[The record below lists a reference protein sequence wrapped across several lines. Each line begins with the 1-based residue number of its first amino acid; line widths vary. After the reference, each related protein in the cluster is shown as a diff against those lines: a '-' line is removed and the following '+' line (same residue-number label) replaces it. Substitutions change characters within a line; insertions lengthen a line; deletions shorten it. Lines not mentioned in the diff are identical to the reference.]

1 MSSRNLHIR
10 ALNSYSVS
18 AALGQTYPSAGLLL
32 PTGSQHH
39 NLHIQMKALELMRFN
54 TDNTLSNTHSELSVA
69 YSAVLAT
76 GSTVQHLQH
85 NIRYIYCT
93 VSTHRTTQ
101 LLQCT
106 VQHLQCTVRHLQHN
120 IRYVYC
126 TVSTHRTTQLLQCTV
141 QHLQCTVRHLQCT
154 VRHLQPTIKLCNRTR
169 KHGKG
174 SDNSSYFVCNVNI
187 LRIL

>member
-1 MSSRNLHIR
+1 MVHVSSRNLHIR

-39 NLHIQMKALELMRFN
+39 NLHTQMKALELRCFN
-54 TDNTLSNTHSELSVA
+54 TDNTLSNGHSELSVA
-69 YSAVLAT
+69 CSALLAT

-93 VSTHRTTQ
+93 ASTHRTTQ
-101 LLQCT
+101 
-106 VQHLQCTVRHLQHN
+106 HLQWTD
-120 IRYVYC
+120 
-126 TVSTHRTTQLLQCTV
+126 
-141 QHLQCTVRHLQCT
+141 
-154 VRHLQPTIKLCNRTR
+154 RHLQPTIKLSNRTR
-169 KHGKG
+169 KHGEG
-174 SDNSSYFVCNVNI
+174 SENSSCFVCNVNI